1 MIELLGESYDLI
13 KELLEEIEDKT
24 QKESDSLLEA
34 RKLLDEINEELY
46 KSI

>member
-1 MIELLGESYDLI
+1 MIELLGESYDMI

-34 RKLLDEINEELY
+34 KKLLDEINEELY